1 LPPTVVK
8 SLPGRKQERC
18 ASCGKFKGLSLYPPN
33 STDDAYLF
41 CGECIRR
48 SKEGEVLY
56 LVFTSEFEPP
66 GPPEEGFRW
75 LFRAARVLLREGVSD
90 EDQILPT
97 LVFAHEIDR
106 RAAGG
111 RAATTYENTGLMPHE
126 WNTVKT
132 VDGIDILEEEPIR
145 ADILVKRPPPD
156 KGVET
161 IRKGVLI
168 QVSFHKKGVEPKRV
182 GSIYAER
189 LTANRM
195 RFGRAPSGVMEYE
208 FVGNR
213 LYLTVKLKKESAV
226 DESIF
231 PTPQLVEQFYRGLRK
246 EFRDRLTAHGRTFEP
261 DNLIPACVAFLL
273 RASGGI
279 RSQKEIHRLLNNQV
293 FGRKRFDESGYAST
307 SEVVQ
312 LRENVPKAGERIARL
327 LPLVWG
333 RPFSEPFSSA

>member
-1 LPPTVVK
+1 VK
-8 SLPGRKQERC
+8 SLPGHQQERC

-33 STDDAYLF
+33 STDNAYLF

-48 SKEGEVLY
+48 LKEGERVY

-66 GPPEEGFRW
+66 GSPEEGFRW
-75 LFRAARVLLREGVSD
+75 LFKAARVLLREGVSD

-106 RAAGG
+106 GTAGG
-111 RAATTYENTGLMPHE
+111 RAATTYENTGLMPHV

-132 VDGIDILEEEPIR
+132 VDDIDILEEEPIR

-156 KGVET
+156 KRAET
-161 IRKGVLI
+161 VPQGVLI
-168 QVSFHKKGVEPKRV
+168 QVSFHKKAVEPEHV
-182 GSIYAER
+182 ASVYAEK
-189 LTANRM
+189 LTARGM
-195 RFGRAPSGVMEYE
+195 RFGSAPSGAMEYE

-213 LYLTVKLKKESAV
+213 LYLTVMLKKVPPVGGST
-226 DESIF
+226 F
-231 PTPQLVEQFYRGLRK
+231 PSPQLVETFYSGLTK
-246 EFRDRLTAHGRTFEP
+246 DLGKRLTTSGRQFEAS
-261 DNLIPACVAFLL
+261 NLIPACVAFLL

-279 RSQKEIHRLLNNQV
+279 KSQKEIHRLLNNQV
-293 FGRKRFDESGYAST
+293 FGEKRFDEDGYANT

-312 LRENVPKAGERIARL
+312 LRENVPKAGKRIARM

-333 RPFSEPFSSA
+333 RPLPEPFLPE